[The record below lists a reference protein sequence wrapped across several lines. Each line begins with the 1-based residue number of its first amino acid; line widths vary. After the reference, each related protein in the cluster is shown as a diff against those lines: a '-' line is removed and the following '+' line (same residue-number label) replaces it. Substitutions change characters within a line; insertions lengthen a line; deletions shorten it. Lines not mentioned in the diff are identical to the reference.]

1 MAASTAAAPYS
12 VGMQATVHSFDEE
25 TGSGVVL
32 TDNGR
37 LLTVDAATFTA
48 SRLRHLRLGQRV
60 SIEVGGSGVSR
71 LWIEGIGPGQRI
83 R

>member
-1 MAASTAAAPYS
+1 
-12 VGMQATVHSFDEE
+12 MQATIHTFDDE
-25 TGSGVVL
+25 TGSGTVL

-37 LLTVDAATFTA
+37 LLTVDHETFA
-48 SRLRHLRLGQRV
+48 KSHLRHLRLGQRV
-60 SIEVGGSGVSR
+60 SIEVGGEGVTR

>member
-1 MAASTAAAPYS
+1 
-12 VGMQATVHSFDEE
+12 MQATIHTFDEQD
-25 TGSGVVL
+25 GSGTVL

-37 LLTVDAATFTA
+37 LLTVDDATFA
-48 SRLRHLRLGQRV
+48 KSGLRHLRSGQRV
-60 SIEVGGSGVSR
+60 SIEVGGEGVSR

>member
-1 MAASTAAAPYS
+1 
-12 VGMQATVHSFDEE
+12 MQATIHTFDNDS
-25 TGSGVVL
+25 GSGTVL

-37 LLTVDAATFTA
+37 LLTVDHATFA
-48 SRLRHLRLGQRV
+48 KSHLRHLRMGQRV
-60 SIEVGGSGVSR
+60 SIEVGAEGVTR

>member
-1 MAASTAAAPYS
+1 
-12 VGMQATVHSFDEE
+12 MQATIHTFDEDD
-25 TGSGVVL
+25 GSGTVL

-37 LLTVDAATFTA
+37 LLTVDHGTFA
-48 SRLRHLRLGQRV
+48 KSGLRHLRTGQRV
-60 SIEVGGSGVSR
+60 SIEVGGDGVSR